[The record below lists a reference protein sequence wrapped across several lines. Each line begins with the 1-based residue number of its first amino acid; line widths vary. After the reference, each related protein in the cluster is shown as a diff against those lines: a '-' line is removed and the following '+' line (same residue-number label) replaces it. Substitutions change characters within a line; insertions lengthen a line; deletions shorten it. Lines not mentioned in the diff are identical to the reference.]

1 MTRVG
6 SVWKPLIAIGCVN
19 IVVSNTTGIVSMHW
33 VESDSEREV
42 NKIEGIL
49 LNTWMW
55 VDWSTHYEMQIC
67 HYNCENLMEMI
78 YSRL

>member
-6 SVWKPLIAIGCVN
+6 SVWKPLIATGCVS

-67 HYNCENLMEMI
+67 QTVKILWK
-78 YSRL
+78 